1 MTLKKYLLSFSSVVL
16 LTWIIFIFLITTI
29 NPETSNW
36 LSFALFY
43 FSLFLAIGGTINVFG
58 LLIRRRLL
66 KNMLN
71 FHLAKDSFRQ
81 SFLFSFLL
89 VSILFMLAENL
100 FSWLNILIIIII
112 LSIIEYILIN
122 DSK

>member
-1 MTLKKYLLSFSSVVL
+1 MTLKKYLLSFSVIVL
-16 LTWIIFIFLITTI
+16 LTWGIFIFLAMMI

-43 FSLFLAIGGTINVFG
+43 FSLFLSLGGTINIFG
-58 LLIRRRLL
+58 LLLRRRLL
-66 KNMLN
+66 KNSLN
-71 FHLAKDSFRQ
+71 FHLAKSSFRQ

-100 FSWLNILIIIII
+100 FSWLNILILIII
-112 LSIIEYILIN
+112 LSIIEYVLIS